1 MFVSG
6 KYVKPEFEE
15 KAKQLLNDMQVVH
28 VDDNGN
34 VYSDDE
40 ICNNVYINGQKIE
53 NPYGP
58 IIIKSQIDVNKE
70 RCSSG
75 KIKTNTM
82 L

>member
-15 KAKQLLNDMQVVH
+15 KAKRLLNDMQVVH

-40 ICNNVYINGQKIE
+40 ICNNIAINGCAME
-53 NPYGP
+53 NPYRS
-58 IIIKSQIDVNKE
+58 IIIKSQIDGNDVQA
-70 RCSSG
+70 G
-75 KIKTNTM
+75 KCNH
-82 L
+82 

>member
-1 MFVSG
+1 MFISG

-15 KAKQLLNDMQVVH
+15 KAKRLLNDMQVVH

-40 ICNNVYINGQKIE
+40 ICNNIAINGCKME

-58 IIIKSQIDVNKE
+58 IIIKSQIDGI

-75 KIKTNTM
+75 EMQSLKD
-82 L
+82 